1 MHKCQLD
8 KTCPNDYHLCPYY
21 HESEKEKDQKR
32 RPLFLFRYSSEVC
45 EHCFDKKKKRY
56 IIKNCPYG
64 DFCHFIH
71 SKNEYNYHT
80 NNFRKQYKCVRNKGG
95 KCPFIKTCYGIHEES
110 DYNKNSENEGEE
122 SEENGENEDEKLLE
136 DEDIMKIKEKV
147 ENIVTIGKNF
157 ICRQCRFLKPEIV
170 FSKNCEH
177 FLCLACFKHIKNN
190 LKKSK
195 KEKDKKN
202 KDNKDNKDK
211 KDNDDIKDNKNK
223 FICPFCNKEFVK
235 GKIVDCSFS

>member
-1 MHKCQLD
+1 MENEINYHPLFFKTIICQSCDYSENNYLVNPLCPYSHNINSDFRIIYDYKDEGISELMKALSESDLFHFESYLKYIPKQIKFDEIDLSSFKVHKCQLD

-122 SEENGENEDEKLLE
+122 SEEN
-136 DEDIMKIKEKV
+136 
-147 ENIVTIGKNF
+147 
-157 ICRQCRFLKPEIV
+157 
-170 FSKNCEH
+170 
-177 FLCLACFKHIKNN
+177 
-190 LKKSK
+190 
-195 KEKDKKN
+195 
-202 KDNKDNKDK
+202 
-211 KDNDDIKDNKNK
+211 
-223 FICPFCNKEFVK
+223 
-235 GKIVDCSFS
+235 